1 MKKQRIIAGA
11 MSLALIAST
20 LGCGATKKD
29 DTSQNQLEDIGDT
42 KNTTTV
48 WGEVKYN
55 DSYII
60 NIDFP
65 STVEN
70 VIVKEG
76 QEVKNGDVLVNLN
89 MSEYEK
95 NIEKLKA
102 QLSANESTA
111 SDATQGTEGL
121 EKDIAN
127 LKSDISKKSEEYNN
141 GTKAE
146 LQSLENS
153 LTRINKEVEDAQK
166 DVDQQE
172 YLFQMGAI
180 SEDTLDQYKDVLN
193 QKSTAKTEVETNI
206 DKTKRTLKEEL
217 DSLNVSLKYKEEQ
230 LSKLQS
236 SNDANSNKAN
246 NNVTISQTDLNIME
260 EKSSKSYISNNNI
273 VCNIDNGIVQNI
285 SVINGT
291 QLGTQNMPTKVLE
304 IIDEDSIIVSAEV
317 PEEFIDNVELNQTVD
332 IVPASNKNIKIS
344 GTVTRIP
351 DMAVEKDGE
360 RIVKVEITPNDPD
373 KVLKPGYS
381 LDVIF

>member
-29 DTSQNQLEDIGDT
+29 DTSQKQLEDIE
-42 KNTTTV
+42 NTTTV

-76 QEVKNGDVLVNLN
+76 QEVKNGDVLVKLN

-193 QKSTAKTEVETNI
+193 QKITAKTEIETNI
-206 DKTKRTLKEEL
+206 DKTKRILKEEL

-236 SNDANSNKAN
+236 SNDANSSKAN
-246 NNVTISQTDLNIME
+246 NNVTISQTDLDIIK
-260 EKSSKSYISNNNI
+260 EKASKGYISDSNI
-273 VCNIDNGIVQNI
+273 ICNIENGIVQNI

-360 RIVKVEITPNDPD
+360 RIVKVEITPNDTD
-373 KVLKPGYS
+373 KILKPGYS

>member
-1 MKKQRIIAGA
+1 MKKQRIIAGT
-11 MSLALIAST
+11 MSFALIVST
-20 LGCGATKKD
+20 LGCTATKKD
-29 DTSQNQLEDIGDT
+29 DTSQKQLETIED
-42 KNTTTV
+42 TTTV

-76 QEVKNGDVLVNLN
+76 QKVKNGDVLVNLN

-102 QLSANESTA
+102 QLSINESTA

-121 EKDIAN
+121 EKDIEN

-146 LQSLENS
+146 LQSLDNS
-153 LTRINKEVEDAQK
+153 LTRINKEIEDAQK
-166 DVDQQE
+166 DIEQQE
-172 YLFQMGAI
+172 YLFQVGAI
-180 SEDTLDQYKDVLN
+180 SEDTLDQYKDILN
-193 QKSTAKTEVETNI
+193 QKLTSKTEIETNI

-217 DSLNVSLKYKEEQ
+217 DSLNVSLRYKEEE

-246 NNVTISQTDLNIME
+246 NNVTISQLDLNIME
-260 EKSSKSYISNNNI
+260 GKTLKDYISDSNI
-273 VCNIDNGIVQNI
+273 ICNIENGIVQNI

-291 QLGTQNMPTKVLE
+291 QLGTENMPTNVLE

-317 PEEFIDNVELNQTVD
+317 PEEFIDNIELNQTVD

-360 RIVKVEITPNDPD
+360 RIVKVEITPNDTD
-373 KVLKPGYS
+373 KMLKPGYS